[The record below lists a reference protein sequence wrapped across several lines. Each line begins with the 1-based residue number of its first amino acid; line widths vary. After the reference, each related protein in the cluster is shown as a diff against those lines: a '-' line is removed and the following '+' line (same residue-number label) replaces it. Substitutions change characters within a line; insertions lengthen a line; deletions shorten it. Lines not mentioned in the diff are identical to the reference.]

1 MDREHSSKK
10 NPWLIAG
17 IPIALIGLGILIS
30 QFFKTKEAPVTKESV
45 FSLWV
50 TEAEIAPVE
59 ENNDRWDKDG
69 SAPDPGALVTWQD
82 QVVLETVVAKDSL
95 IARWDPVAI
104 SVGDVVLSKGGI
116 STSSV
121 KRIARVRNAGK
132 GNFSVAL
139 FDEDILGRDFI
150 GGWTIPTAQLR
161 PGLLELK
168 SGKALRRIALA
179 VTLDDNLDVPEQ
191 SYTPKGAVYLDST
204 PEVMMETMERWA
216 EEAKEFRETVTEE
229 AKELGETVTEKA
241 KELGET
247 FSKGID
253 RLGQEVGEGI
263 EKLGA
268 RVGKEKDRL
277 KKTFQETKEKAGNKV
292 RESLE
297 KLLPGQE

>member
-216 EEAKEFRETVTEE
+216 DEAKEELG
-229 AKELGETVTEKA
+229 KLGETV
-241 KELGET
+241 
-247 FSKGID
+247 SKGID

>member
-17 IPIALIGLGILIS
+17 IPIVLIGLGILIS

-104 SVGDVVLSKGGI
+104 SVGDVVLSKGI

-216 EEAKEFRETVTEE
+216 DEAKEELG
-229 AKELGETVTEKA
+229 KLGETV
-241 KELGET
+241 
-247 FSKGID
+247 SKGID

>member
-179 VTLDDNLDVPEQ
+179 VTLDDNLAVPEQ

-216 EEAKEFRETVTEE
+216 DEAKEELG
-229 AKELGETVTEKA
+229 KLGETV
-241 KELGET
+241 
-247 FSKGID
+247 SKGID

>member
-17 IPIALIGLGILIS
+17 IPIVLIGLGILIS

-104 SVGDVVLSKGGI
+104 SVGDVVLSKGI

-168 SGKALRRIALA
+168 SGKALRKIALA

-216 EEAKEFRETVTEE
+216 DEAKEELG
-229 AKELGETVTEKA
+229 KLGETV
-241 KELGET
+241 
-247 FSKGID
+247 SKGID

-268 RVGKEKDRL
+268 RVGKEKDRF

>member
-17 IPIALIGLGILIS
+17 IPIVLIGLGILIS
-30 QFFKTKEAPVTKESV
+30 QFFKSKEAPVTKESV

-59 ENNDRWDKDG
+59 ENNDRWDTDD

-229 AKELGETVTEKA
+229 AKELGET
-241 KELGET
+241 

-277 KKTFQETKEKAGNKV
+277 KKTFQENKEKAGNKV

>member
-216 EEAKEFRETVTEE
+216 EEAKEELG
-229 AKELGETVTEKA
+229 KLGETV
-241 KELGET
+241 
-247 FSKGID
+247 SKGID

-268 RVGKEKDRL
+268 RVGKEKDRF
-277 KKTFQETKEKAGNKV
+277 KKTFQETKEKAGNKG
-292 RESLE
+292 REFFE

>member
-17 IPIALIGLGILIS
+17 IPIVLIGLGILIS

-168 SGKALRRIALA
+168 SGKALRKIALA

-216 EEAKEFRETVTEE
+216 EEAKEELG
-229 AKELGETVTEKA
+229 KLGETV
-241 KELGET
+241 
-247 FSKGID
+247 SKGID

>member
-216 EEAKEFRETVTEE
+216 EEAKEELG
-229 AKELGETVTEKA
+229 KLGETV
-241 KELGET
+241 
-247 FSKGID
+247 SKGID

-268 RVGKEKDRL
+268 RVGKEKDRF

>member
-1 MDREHSSKK
+1 MEREHSPKK

-216 EEAKEFRETVTEE
+216 EEAKEELG
-229 AKELGETVTEKA
+229 KLGETV
-241 KELGET
+241 
-247 FSKGID
+247 SKGID

-268 RVGKEKDRL
+268 RVGKEKDRF